1 MAVGA
6 CTIMGGHILPMDPV
20 VMVLGA
26 ADHVKC
32 AMNKEQ
38 SPNMGED
45 VPPQTLL
52 LALLSWTVNCAS
64 LNITFICN
72 FQANNLI

>member
-20 VMVLGA
+20 AMVLGA

-38 SPNMGED
+38 GAITQHGGRRASANPVTGIAFLDCE
-45 VPPQTLL
+45 LC
-52 LALLSWTVNCAS
+52 LSEYH
-64 LNITFICN
+64 FYM
-72 FQANNLI
+72 

>member
-1 MAVGA
+1 
-6 CTIMGGHILPMDPV
+6 MGGHILPMDPV

-38 SPNMGED
+38 GAITQHGGRRASTK
-45 VPPQTLL
+45 TLL
-52 LALLSWTVNCAS
+52 LALLSWSVNCAS
-64 LNITFICN
+64 LKITFTCN
-72 FQANNLI
+72 SQANDLV